1 MEQRL
6 SIITLGVADL
16 ERATDFYESKFG
28 WEKSNFSNENI
39 SFFVLNGIQFALFE
53 KSELAKDA
61 LISSEG
67 NGFNAFTIAYNT
79 RSKNEVDELIASL
92 KTKGVKIIKHPEET
106 SWGGYSS
113 YIADLDDNLWEI
125 AFNPHLEIDKEGNIK

>member
-6 SIITLGVADL
+6 SIITLGVADVKK
-16 ERATDFYESKFG
+16 ATDFYETKFG
-28 WEKSNFSNENI
+28 WKKSSFSNENI

-53 KSELAKDA
+53 KSELAKEA
-61 LISSEG
+61 SISSEG